1 MRALLLSCS
10 KAKRCGGGA
19 MPARELYDG
28 PAFRVLR
35 KHGGDDLPVWVLS
48 AKYGLIPADAKINR
62 YDRRMTA
69 ARADELREQTAKRLD
84 EIPQNK
90 ISEWLVC
97 AGKTYARALTDCNWL
112 PPVKKAEGTIGRQI
126 SILKQWLENESDS
139 VAQVA
144 PEHAPAGKMTIPIGG
159 ERICVSARDA
169 LRIAAKAAECK
180 DARNFQTWYVQTPQ
194 GEVGAKWLVSELSGL
209 PVARFRTADALRVL
223 KNLGVVYN
231 HKTLQENV
239 TND

>member
-48 AKYGLIPADAKINR
+48 AKYGLISADTEIDC
-62 YDRRMTA
+62 YDRRMTP
-69 ARADELREQTAKRLD
+69 ARADELREQTVEQLN
-84 EIPQNK
+84 EISQNK
-90 ISEWLVC
+90 TSEWLVC
-97 AGKTYARALTDCNWL
+97 MGKTYARALTGWPHAD
-112 PPVKKAEGTIGRQI
+112 KKAAGTIGRQI
-126 SILKQWLENESDS
+126 SVLKQWLENASDS
-139 VAQVA
+139 VVQVA
-144 PEHAPAGKMTIPIGG
+144 PEHAPAEKMTIPIGG
-159 ERICVSARDA
+159 KRICVSARDA
-169 LRIAAKAAECK
+169 LHIAASARECK

-223 KNLGVVYN
+223 ENLDIP
-231 HKTLQENV
+231 V
-239 TND
+239 TRK